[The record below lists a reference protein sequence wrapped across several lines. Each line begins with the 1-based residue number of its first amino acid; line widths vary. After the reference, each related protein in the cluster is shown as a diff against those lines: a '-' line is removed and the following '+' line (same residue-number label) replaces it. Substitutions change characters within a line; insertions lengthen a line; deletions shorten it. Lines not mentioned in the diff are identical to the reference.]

1 MFRYDEEYDLFTGA
15 SLPFAETLYY
25 YDGPRQTGLIRNT
38 KDSRWAEVIL
48 TTYIIFNIDEVKKC
62 NLQKRKQTV

>member
-38 KDSRWAEVIL
+38 KDSRWA
-48 TTYIIFNIDEVKKC
+48 
-62 NLQKRKQTV
+62 